1 MERISISIL
10 WVASRR
16 VAADHARTMAAARS
30 RTSSPA
36 QACFASERL
45 ARARR
50 AEGLQKLR
58 RGDFCH
64 PVSSM
69 VHCSR
74 LSCFAMTI
82 SVCRSHFSFHV
93 FRCFVASRSSIAI
106 RRCALIS
113 ASCSALRVVCC
124 SILPR
129 AGEHAGCRARVG
141 AMASGRTRCSAA
153 R

>member
-106 RRCALIS
+106 CRCALIS
-113 ASCSALRVVCC
+113 ASCSALRVVC
-124 SILPR
+124 
-129 AGEHAGCRARVG
+129 
-141 AMASGRTRCSAA
+141 
-153 R
+153 